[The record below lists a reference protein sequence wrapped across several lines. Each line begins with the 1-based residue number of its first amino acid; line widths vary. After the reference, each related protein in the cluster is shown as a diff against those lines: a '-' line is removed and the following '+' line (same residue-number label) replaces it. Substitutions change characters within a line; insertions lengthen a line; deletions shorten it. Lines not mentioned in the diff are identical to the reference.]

1 VNLKQLEVFIAVADT
16 GSFSKGAEA
25 TFITQSTVSQQIL
38 ALEDEF
44 GLRLFDRTGRGA
56 LPTEGGKL
64 LLERARRLLHYARE
78 IPVAMRRFK
87 GVEDADLRIAGSSI
101 PGEYL
106 IPAALPLLI
115 SRCPGLTIT
124 LRQGDSRDVQELLLS
139 EQVEYGVVGGHFAGD
154 GLEFNPLSKD
164 EIVLVTAAGHRWTG
178 AGPIPVEELLR
189 ESFVVREAG
198 SGTGQAT
205 VAALRDAGIDTKAV
219 REAASLGSNHAVTR
233 AVIAGVGVSFVSAVS
248 VEWELAQGAL
258 VRVPVE
264 GITITRQFYL
274 VKRKGRELSPAAKAF
289 SEVMMEVYGD
299 GAADREQGPD
309 PQIPSAAIWPHLRL
323 F

>member
-1 VNLKQLEVFIAVADT
+1 MNLKQLEVFIAVADT

-25 TFITQSTVSQQIL
+25 TFITQSTVSQQIS

-44 GLRLFDRTGRGA
+44 GLRLFDRTGKGA

-64 LLERARRLLHYARE
+64 LLERARRLLNYARE
-78 IPVAMRRFK
+78 IPTAINRFK
-87 GVEDADLRIAGSSI
+87 GVEEAHLRIAGSSI

-115 SRCPGLTIT
+115 GRYPGLAIT
-124 LRQGDSRDVQELLLS
+124 LTQGDSRDVQQWLLS
-139 EQVEYGVVGGHFAGD
+139 GQVEYGVVGGHFAGE
-154 GLEFNPLSKD
+154 GIEFEPLSRD
-164 EIVLVTAAGHRWTG
+164 EIILVTPAGHRWAG

-189 ESFVVREAG
+189 ERFVVREAG

-205 VAALRDAGIDTKAV
+205 IAALRDAGIDSKAV
-219 REAASLGSNHAVTR
+219 HQAVSLGSNHAVTR

-248 VEWELAQGAL
+248 VELELAQGLL

-264 GITITRQFYL
+264 GVAINRQFYL
-274 VKRKGRELSPAAKAF
+274 ASRKGRELSPAAKAF
-289 SEVMMEVYGD
+289 STVMMEVYGD
-299 GAADREQGPD
+299 GTAGRLPPGP
-309 PQIPSAAIWPHLRL
+309 QWQVTSRL
-323 F
+323 